1 MRIDRTDIR
10 TSKLTTKRVKKL
22 PARPT
27 DARFDT
33 AFKNQVADG
42 HARFFERRG
51 MPVPETSNYI
61 SFGGARK

>member
-1 MRIDRTDIR
+1 MKVERTDRR

-22 PARPT
+22 PARPL

-51 MPVPETSNYI
+51 MPVPETSNHI
-61 SFGGARK
+61 SFGGVKK